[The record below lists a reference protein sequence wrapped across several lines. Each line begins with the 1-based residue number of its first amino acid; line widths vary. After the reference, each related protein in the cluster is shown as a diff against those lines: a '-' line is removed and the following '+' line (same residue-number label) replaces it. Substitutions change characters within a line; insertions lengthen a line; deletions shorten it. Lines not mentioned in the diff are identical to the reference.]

1 MVTGRG
7 SAERRPPGRIRAHPP
22 GRSPA
27 QLRPG
32 AVPRS
37 GFTLAEALIAIT
49 ISTFV
54 VIMAANVFLVQNDFY
69 SFLLQRTR
77 VQENARA
84 VLEVVGSEIQAVTV
98 GGLVEA
104 ESDGMI
110 YRTPQTMAAVCAV
123 AGSDAFVHFSRVE
136 TLEPSKADGIGAL
149 DRANDEW
156 VFGSTNVAG
165 AVQDV
170 GQTSALPC
178 ALAGADTVGMSGSFA
193 RLPNLIGTTG
203 LAPQVGDVL
212 MVYEEVELLID
223 TSTLDPNLLAL
234 YRGPA
239 GGALTEYAT
248 GLADSARFQ
257 YWTPMGQGMWRNRL
271 GTGLL
276 DRAERIRIVAATH
289 QPAESG
295 AGSDADFSLRLDL
308 PLKNR

>member
-1 MVTGRG
+1 MRG
-7 SAERRPPGRIRAHPP
+7 PRA
-22 GRSPA
+22 
-27 QLRPG
+27 
-32 AVPRS
+32 
-37 GFTLAEALIAIT
+37 GFTLVEALVAIT

-84 VLEVVGSEIQAVTV
+84 ILEVVGSEVQAVTV

-110 YRTPQTMAAVCAV
+110 FRTPQTMAAVCAIV
-123 AGSDAFVHFSRVE
+123 GSDAFVHFSRVE
-136 TLEPSKADGIGAL
+136 SLDPPSADGIGAL
-149 DRANDEW
+149 DRVNDEW
-156 VFGSTNVAG
+156 VFGTGNVAG
-165 AVQDV
+165 SIQDR
-170 GQTSALPC
+170 GAASAGTC
-178 ALAGADTVGMSGSFA
+178 ALAGADTAGVAGSFA
-193 RLPNLIGTTG
+193 RIPNLAGFTG
-203 LAPQVGDVL
+203 LAHQVGDVL

-223 TSTLDPNLLAL
+223 QSTLDPNLVAL

-276 DRAERIRIVAATH
+276 DRAERIRIIAATH

-295 AGSDADFSLRLDL
+295 VGHDADFSLTVDL